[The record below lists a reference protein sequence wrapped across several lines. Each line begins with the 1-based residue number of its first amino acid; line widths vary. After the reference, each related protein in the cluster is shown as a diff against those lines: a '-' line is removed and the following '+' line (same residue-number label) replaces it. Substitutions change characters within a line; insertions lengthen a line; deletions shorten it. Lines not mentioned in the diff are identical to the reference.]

1 MSKETY
7 TNRYGDE
14 FTFTPDEDGNL
25 LWEGNFEYHRY
36 GYEETPDNLNMVD
49 PSGGPYIT
57 IGTDMGLYHTEMKG
71 RKVTG
76 FVRIDN
82 GYKLTVY

>member
-14 FTFTPDEDGNL
+14 FTFTPDGDGNL